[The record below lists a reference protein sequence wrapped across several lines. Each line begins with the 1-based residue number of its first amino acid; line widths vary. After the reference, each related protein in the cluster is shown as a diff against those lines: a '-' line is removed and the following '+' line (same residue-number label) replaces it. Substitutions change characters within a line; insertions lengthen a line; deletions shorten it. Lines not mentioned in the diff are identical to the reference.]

1 MPRPKKRKG
10 ESFQQRVSRL
20 VSYYR
25 HEGYPQEQ
33 AVAIAYSVARKER
46 RTKRKNRRTSRR

>member
-1 MPRPKKRKG
+1 MPRPKKRKK
-10 ESFQQRVSRL
+10 ESFQQRVSRF
-20 VSYYR
+20 VRHYR

-46 RTKRKNRRTSRR
+46 RTKRKSRRTSRR